1 MRRWLK
7 VILLLLFSGATLSGM
22 PAPNSETN
30 DPWIRG
36 TYTGKSPRAV
46 SVSALEAWQ
55 RANDLAE
62 NTPDTFVLVGEGES
76 MNPLYQPGTILVL
89 QRKPYQTLER
99 GQTALYRTRA
109 NRAVAHVL
117 VAKARDGWRA
127 IGLNNRLHD
136 MEPVVESNLV
146 GIVIAAFTP
155 HAGRA
160 QIRVAS
166 RD

>member
-1 MRRWLK
+1 MRCWIK
-7 VILLLLFSGATLSGM
+7 VGLLLFFSGAALSGM
-22 PAPNSETN
+22 PAVNSETDN
-30 DPWIRG
+30 PWIRG
-36 TYTGKSPRAV
+36 TYTGKSPRPV
-46 SVSALEAWQ
+46 SVGASEAWQ
-55 RANDLAE
+55 RASDLVE
-62 NTPDTFVLVGEGES
+62 RTPDAFILVGAGES
-76 MNPLYQPGTILVL
+76 MHPLYQPGTILVL

-99 GQTALYRTRA
+99 GQTALYRSRA

-146 GIVIAAFTP
+146 GIVIAAFNP
-155 HAGRA
+155 HPGQAPR
-160 QIRVAS
+160 RVAS